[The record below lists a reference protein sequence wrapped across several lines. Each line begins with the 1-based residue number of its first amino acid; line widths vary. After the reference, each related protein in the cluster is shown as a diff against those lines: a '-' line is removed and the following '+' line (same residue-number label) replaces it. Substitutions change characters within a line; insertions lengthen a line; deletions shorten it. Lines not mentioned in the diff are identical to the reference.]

1 MKTLALLAICGSA
14 AMANGALADAPT
26 PTVSG
31 KAAPVAAKPPKPIKP
46 MELTCEEFLSYDE
59 VTRPQ
64 IVYWSEGLNGKG
76 KPESA
81 TIDVERTNSL
91 VPVLVEDCRK
101 EPQTSY
107 WTKVKQEFKKHF

>member
-1 MKTLALLAICGSA
+1 MKHVALLAVGMSVVLA
-14 AMANGALADAPT
+14 HAVNADTTAMTDKT
-26 PTVSG
+26 
-31 KAAPVAAKPPKPIKP
+31 APVAAKPAKAIKP
-46 MELTCEEFLSYDE
+46 MELTCEEFLSFDE

-76 KPESA
+76 KPETA
-81 TIDVERTNSL
+81 MIDVDLTNRL

-107 WTKVKQEFKKHF
+107 WTKLKQEFKKHF